1 MISKAKLKELAVYK
15 QQKRCD
21 EESVFVAEGVKI
33 CDEILAANLPIK
45 VLCATNLWF
54 SKHNFSP
61 DNDTFFE
68 VDVAALERL
77 SGMKTPNEV
86 WMLLDRNAISRCERD
101 HNLDRNAISRC
112 EQDISN
118 SKDSS
123 RHSSQF
129 SILNSQLKLTIALDH
144 LQDPGNLGTIIRT
157 ADWFGIRHIICSE
170 GCVSCFNPKVVQS
183 TMGGLLR
190 TKIEYCDLPQYLA
203 RCGKP
208 VFGAVLNGENIW
220 EQPLGMPE
228 EGAVLVIGNES
239 RGITPEVQACVTHRI
254 SIPNLGGTAE
264 SLNASVA
271 CAILCAE
278 LVKKRLK
285 A

>member
-68 VDVAALERL
+68 VDAAALERL

-129 SILNSQLKLTIALDH
+129 SILNSQLKSH
-144 LQDPGNLGTIIRT
+144 VP
-157 ADWFGIRHIICSE
+157 
-170 GCVSCFNPKVVQS
+170 
-183 TMGGLLR
+183 LLKR
-190 TKIEYCDLPQYLA
+190 AYEFIKC
-203 RCGKP
+203 
-208 VFGAVLNGENIW
+208 
-220 EQPLGMPE
+220 M
-228 EGAVLVIGNES
+228 
-239 RGITPEVQACVTHRI
+239 
-254 SIPNLGGTAE
+254 
-264 SLNASVA
+264 
-271 CAILCAE
+271 IL
-278 LVKKRLK
+278 
-285 A
+285 